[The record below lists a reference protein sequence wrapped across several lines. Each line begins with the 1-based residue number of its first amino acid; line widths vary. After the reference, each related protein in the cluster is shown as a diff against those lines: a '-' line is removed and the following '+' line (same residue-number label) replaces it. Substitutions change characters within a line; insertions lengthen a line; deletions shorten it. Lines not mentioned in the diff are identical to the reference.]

1 MKPFK
6 VEVHLEDLDIQ
17 YRITKLV
24 YHFTNDTVNERLTSS
39 KHNKSGFLHRI
50 AIRNEILVD
59 YPDLDDIQYK
69 VEENQA
75 SYELIRIY
83 DLFFEGSDGK

>member
-24 YHFTNDTVNERLTSS
+24 YHFTNDTVNERITSS
-39 KHNKSGFLHRI
+39 KHNKSSFLNKI

-59 YPDLDDIQYK
+59 YPDLDDIQYN
-69 VEENQA
+69 VEENQV
-75 SYELIRIY
+75 SDELIRIY
-83 DLFFEGSDGK
+83 NLYFEVE